1 MAGHFFQ
8 SSNNAFPDTEYFR
21 GFMEPCRFE
30 GEVYDLET
38 IGEIPK
44 EINGTFYR
52 NMPDPQVAPFARDD
66 IWFNGDGNI
75 GAFRIKDG
83 HVDFKQRYVR
93 TEKFVRERQARRA
106 LIGKYRNEYTDA
118 EPFKIRSTA
127 NTNIVYFN
135 GKMLACK
142 EDSPP
147 YAMDPETLE
156 TLGVETFNGQL
167 KSETFTAH
175 PKIDAVSG
183 ELIGF
188 GYEAKG
194 LATTDICYFS
204 IKPDGV
210 ISEELWFK
218 QPQLSMIHDFA
229 VTENWVVLPLIP
241 HICDPERMKNGGEHW
256 YWDPN
261 MPIYFVVLPRRGG
274 KPEDVKYFHAPN
286 AFPGHTANAYED
298 SDGDL
303 LVDLTIA
310 SDNAFDFFPDK
321 DGVKPDMTKLQ
332 SLLKRFTI
340 NPHSDVAEL
349 PPAKIMLDVN
359 SEFSRI
365 DDRFATR
372 RYRHVF
378 NILMDPT
385 LGTDYPAVMATN
397 PGAFFNGIGHLDLE
411 TGKFE
416 KWFAGPRAGF
426 QEPAFIPRSKD
437 APEGDGFLIVL
448 VNDYEAMRSKLV
460 IIDVNKFQEP
470 VAIVKLPLRLR
481 PGLHGN
487 WVDAADLEK

>member
-1 MAGHFFQ
+1 MAGHFVQ
-8 SSNNAFPDTEYFR
+8 ASGNTFPETQYFA

-30 GEVYDLET
+30 GEVYDLEV

-75 GAFRIKDG
+75 SAFRIKDG

-93 TEKFVRERQARRA
+93 TEKFEREKEARRA
-106 LIGKYRNEYTDA
+106 LIGKYRNPYTDA

-135 GKMLACK
+135 GKLLACK

-147 YAMDPETLE
+147 YAMNPETLE

-194 LATTDICYFS
+194 IATTDICYFS
-204 IKPDGV
+204 IGPDGV
-210 ISEELWFK
+210 MTEELWFK
-218 QPQLSMIHDFA
+218 QPQVSMIHDFA

-241 HICDPERMKNGGEHW
+241 HICDMEQLKNGGEHW

-261 MPIYFVVLPRRGG
+261 MPIYFAVLPRRGG

-298 SDGDL
+298 SDGNL
-303 LVDLTIA
+303 LVDLSIA
-310 SDNAFDFFPDK
+310 SENAFDFFPEK
-321 DGVKPDMTKLQ
+321 DGTTPDMTKLRAP
-332 SLLKRFTI
+332 LKRFTI

-349 PPAKIMLDVN
+349 PPAKILLETSN
-359 SEFSRI
+359 EFSRI

-385 LGTDYPAVMATN
+385 LETDYPAVMRAN

-411 TGKFE
+411 TGKLE
-416 KWFAGPRAGF
+416 KWSAGPRAGF

-470 VAIVKLPLRLR
+470 VATVKLPLRLR

-487 WVDAADLEK
+487 WVDAEDLEK